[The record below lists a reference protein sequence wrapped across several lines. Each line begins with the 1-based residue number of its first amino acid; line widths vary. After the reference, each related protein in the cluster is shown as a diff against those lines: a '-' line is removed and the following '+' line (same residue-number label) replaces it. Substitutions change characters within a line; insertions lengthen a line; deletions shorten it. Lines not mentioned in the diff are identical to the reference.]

1 MTQEY
6 SLFKKYKETGDRT
19 IRDKIVMD
27 HTYMAKILAYRFRGY
42 DIDFEDIYQV
52 ACMGLVIAVERFDP
66 DRGVQFATFATPTIM
81 GELRRFVRDKSTC
94 IKIPR
99 RLYEIFCRAESI
111 KRESEHMTVDEIAK
125 HLNVPRET
133 IVDAYRV
140 GDAAFIKSLE
150 DEAYTDG
157 GLSVSS
163 MLGFDDESFTVIE
176 NRDFMR
182 YCMSQMSERESE
194 LLTERFYNGKT
205 QVELAKKWNVSQMY
219 VSRLEKKVI
228 EKFKNIYLKDLEN
241 A

>member
-1 MTQEY
+1 MTEEY
-6 SLFKKYKETGDRT
+6 TLFKTYKETGDRAV
-19 IRDKIVMD
+19 RDKIVMD
-27 HTYMAKILAYRFRGY
+27 HTYMARILAHRFRGY
-42 DIDFEDIYQV
+42 GIDFDDIYQV
-52 ACMGLVIAVERFDP
+52 ACVGLVIAVERFDP

-81 GELRRFVRDKSTC
+81 GELRRFMRDKSTC

-99 RLYEIFCRAESI
+99 RLYEIFCKAETV
-111 KRESEHMTVDEIAK
+111 KKQSENMSLADVAK
-125 HLNVPRET
+125 HLGMPEET
-133 IVDAYRV
+133 VVEAYRV

-163 MLGFDDESFTVIE
+163 MLGFDDEGFTVIE

-182 YCMSQMSERESE
+182 YCMSKMTEKEAE

-205 QVELAKKWNVSQMY
+205 QAELAKKWNVSQMY
-219 VSRLEKKVI
+219 VSRLEKKVMQ
-228 EKFKNIYLKDLEN
+228 KFKEIYLKDN

>member
-1 MTQEY
+1 MTEEY
-6 SLFKKYKETGDRT
+6 TLFEQYKKTGDKK
-19 IRDKIVMD
+19 IRDEIVMS
-27 HTYMAKILAYRFRGY
+27 HIYMARLLAYRFRGY
-42 DIDFEDIYQV
+42 GVDFEDMYQV

-81 GELRRFVRDKSTC
+81 GELRRFMRDKSTC

-99 RLYEIFCRAESI
+99 KLYEIFCRAESV
-111 KRESEHMTVDEIAK
+111 KRESEDMSIEDIAEHLGVPAKTVE
-125 HLNVPRET
+125 E
-133 IVDAYRV
+133 AYRV
-140 GDAAFIKSLE
+140 GDIAFIKSLE

-163 MLGFDDESFTVIE
+163 MLGFDDEGFTLIE

-182 YCMSQMSERESE
+182 YCLSQMSEREAE
-194 LLTERFYNGKT
+194 LLKERFYDEKT
-205 QVELAKKWNVSQMY
+205 QAELAKKWGVSQMY

-228 EKFKNIYLKDLEN
+228 QKIKEIYERDN

>member
-1 MTQEY
+1 MTEEY
-6 SLFKKYKETGDRT
+6 ALFEEYKKTGSKK
-19 IRDKIVMD
+19 IRDDIVMG
-27 HTYMAKILAYRFRGY
+27 HTYMAKILAHRFRGFG
-42 DIDFEDIYQV
+42 IDFDDIYQV

-111 KRESEHMTVDEIAK
+111 KRQSENVTLEEIAAN
-125 HLNVPRET
+125 LGVPTET
-133 IVDAYRV
+133 IVEAYRV

-163 MLGFDDESFTVIE
+163 MLGFDDEGFTVIE
-176 NRDFMR
+176 NRDFMS
-182 YCMSQMSERESE
+182 YCMSKMTEKESE
-194 LLTERFYNGKT
+194 LLKERFYNGKT
-205 QVELAKKWNVSQMY
+205 QTELAKKWNVSQMY
-219 VSRLEKKVI
+219 VSRLEKKVT
-228 EKFKNIYLKDLEN
+228 EKFKEIYLKDLEN